1 MEGPV
6 TLLAGNI
13 LLEFAVVP
21 SAFDQQP
28 TNPLK
33 DHLVRTWDL
42 VSNYAVRQ
50 DGTRLDPFGPNP
62 GGRYRLRPSI
72 PRGCRT
78 WPVSIALVSMLYF
91 LSPAIAQVSQPELP
105 PNTLR
110 CEGFKKTSD
119 GTWYAEKS
127 APFDI
132 GDTNEVTVER
142 QVIGPGSHK
151 IGGIDLYVLLERKC
165 GGSRG

>member
-1 MEGPV
+1 MPRGPR
-6 TLLAGNI
+6 G
-13 LLEFAVVP
+13 EKRP
-21 SAFDQQP
+21 SATQP
-28 TNPLK
+28 RAAAPLA
-33 DHLVRTWDL
+33 L
-42 VSNYAVRQ
+42 YAVRQ

-62 GGRYRLRPSI
+62 GGLTSAI
-72 PRGCRT
+72 PRGRRR
-78 WPVSIALVSMLYF
+78 WPVSIALVSILCF

-132 GDTNEVTVER
+132 GDTKEVTVER

-151 IGGIDLYVLLERKC
+151 IGGIDLYVLLERQC

>member
-1 MEGPV
+1 MKGPV
-6 TLLAGNI
+6 TLFSGNI
-13 LLEFAVVP
+13 LLASAGAP
-21 SAFDQQP
+21 SAFAQQP
-28 TNPLK
+28 TEPLSEQP
-33 DHLVRTWDL
+33 VGTWDL

-50 DGTRLDPFGPNP
+50 NGIRLDPFGINP
-62 GGRYRLRPSI
+62 SGLTSSI

-78 WPVSIALVSMLYF
+78 WPVSIALVSMLCF
-91 LSPAIAQVSQPELP
+91 LSPTIAQVSQPELP

-110 CEGFKKTSD
+110 CEGFKKNSD

-132 GDTNEVTVER
+132 GDTKEVTVER

-151 IGGIDLYVLLERKC
+151 IAGIDLYVLLERKC
-165 GGSRG
+165 AGSRG

>member
-1 MEGPV
+1 MTGHQNQ
-6 TLLAGNI
+6 G
-13 LLEFAVVP
+13 
-21 SAFDQQP
+21 
-28 TNPLK
+28 K
-33 DHLVRTWDL
+33 RW
-42 VSNYAVRQ
+42 
-50 DGTRLDPFGPNP
+50 
-62 GGRYRLRPSI
+62 LRCSI

-78 WPVSIALVSMLYF
+78 WSVSIALVSMLCF
-91 LSPAIAQVSQPELP
+91 LSPAIAQVSQPEFP

-119 GTWYAEKS
+119 GTWYAEKP

-132 GDTNEVTVER
+132 GDAKEVTVER
-142 QVIGPGSHK
+142 EVIGPGSRK